1 MRIGELAEATGTTPK
16 TLRFY
21 EETGL
26 LHPPERTSSGYRDY
40 PHDTVARLH
49 FIRRSRSAGLTLAQ
63 IRDILNLRDAG
74 KAPCQHVKQLLAARL
89 AELNRQITDLQL
101 LRATVAELRTAAIVV
116 EPASCDPTNV
126 CRYL

>member
-74 KAPCQHVKQLLAARL
+74 KAPCQHVQQLLAARL